1 MLLFSL
7 GCGPQ
12 PIVPNR
18 CTGPRSHSDN
28 AEPQVDA
35 VGKARAKELI
45 YTARVVRAEEAREIG
60 IVQAV
65 VRRTTIIAGRCCLW
79 GPWPVASV
87 AISLPRTVPLAP
99 YRSATLFRHTRL
111 GFVARADWCW
121 LTRCPRQR

>member
-1 MLLFSL
+1 MLLFPL

-18 CTGPRSHSDN
+18 CTGCVLTPFVP
-28 AEPQVDA
+28 AVAQVDA

-79 GPWPVASV
+79 GPWPACRRGHQR
-87 AISLPRTVPLAP
+87 LPL
-99 YRSATLFRHTRL
+99 L
-111 GFVARADWCW
+111 
-121 LTRCPRQR
+121 

>member
-18 CTGPRSHSDN
+18 CTGCVLTPFVP
-28 AEPQVDA
+28 AVAQVDA

-65 VRRTTIIAGRCCLW
+65 VRRTTIIAGRCCLR
-79 GPWPVASV
+79 GLGLLGRRGHQR
-87 AISLPRTVPLAP
+87 LPPPAFRQSPSCPPLGS
-99 YRSATLFRHTRL
+99 R
-111 GFVARADWCW
+111 G
-121 LTRCPRQR
+121 